1 MNRALSEF
9 SEKGLGIYTRS
20 ESIRMV
26 FLGFSAGLP
35 HPLLF
40 ATLTLWLASA
50 EIKIS
55 EITMFGW
62 VGIVYAIKFLWAPM
76 LDRLRLPVIT
86 NMLGQRRSWIL
97 LTQVMILLGLIF
109 MSSLR
114 PEHDLMYLA
123 YLSIGIAF
131 ASASQDVAIDA
142 YRIEIAES
150 KFQAVLGASY
160 QLGYRISALT
170 SGAGALY
177 MASFYDWK
185 LTYQVMSAFMLVGI
199 LTVIFIPESNKP
211 TNTNNSDGSWLKKTL
226 IEPFS
231 EFFKRNGYWSLFL
244 LMFIA
249 IYRVSDLIIG
259 IAANPFYV
267 DIGFNLSEIATVTKV
282 FGFTVTII
290 GAFIGGLSVA
300 RFGIGRL
307 LIISS
312 ILLTVTNLFFLF
324 LNNAG
329 SSLPAL
335 VLTISADNFALG
347 FSGTVFIAFL
357 SSLTSRYFTA
367 SQYALFTSVMF
378 LPGITL
384 SGFSGLIIESSGWA
398 TLFIY
403 SALLGIPSIL
413 CSFLIV
419 RKGWNEQ

>member
-1 MNRALSEF
+1 MNRALSEY
-9 SEKGLGIYTRS
+9 SEKGLGIYTSS

-50 EIKIS
+50 EVSIS

-62 VGIVYAIKFLWAPM
+62 VGIIYAIKFLWAPM
-76 LDRLRLPVIT
+76 LDRLRLPGLTSLI
-86 NMLGQRRSWIL
+86 GQRRSWML
-97 LTQVMILLGLIF
+97 LTQAIILVGLIY
-109 MSSLR
+109 MSFLQ
-114 PEHDLMYLA
+114 PESDLIFLA
-123 YLSIGIAF
+123 YMSIIVAF

-177 MASFYDWK
+177 LASFYDWK
-185 LTYQVMSAFMLVGI
+185 LTYQIMSMFMLVGI
-199 LTVIFIPESNKP
+199 MTVIMIPESTKP
-211 TNTNNSDGSWLKKTL
+211 FEKNNNSGWLKKTL
-226 IEPFS
+226 IEPFA

-259 IAANPFYV
+259 IAANPFYA
-267 DIGFNLSEIATVTKV
+267 DLGFNLSEIATVTKV
-282 FGFTVTII
+282 FGFTITII
-290 GAFIGGLSVA
+290 GAFIGGLTVA
-300 RFGIGRL
+300 RFGISKL

-324 LNNAG
+324 LNNVG
-329 SSLPAL
+329 PSLPAL

-384 SGFSGLIIESSGWA
+384 SGFSGQIIESSGWS

-403 SALLGIPSIL
+403 SALLGIPSIA
-413 CSFLIV
+413 CSLLIV
-419 RKGWNEQ
+419 KKGWKEQ

>member
-1 MNRALSEF
+1 MNRALSEY
-9 SEKGLGIYTRS
+9 SEKGLGIYTSS

-50 EIKIS
+50 EVSIS

-62 VGIVYAIKFLWAPM
+62 VGIIYAIKFLWAPM
-76 LDRLRLPVIT
+76 LDRLRLPGLTSLI
-86 NMLGQRRSWIL
+86 GQRRSWML
-97 LTQVMILLGLIF
+97 LTQAIILVGLIY
-109 MSSLR
+109 MSFLQ
-114 PEHDLMYLA
+114 PESDLIFLA
-123 YLSIGIAF
+123 YMSIIVAF

-177 MASFYDWK
+177 LASFYDWK
-185 LTYQVMSAFMLVGI
+185 LTYQIMSIFMLVGI
-199 LTVIFIPESNKP
+199 ITVIMIPESTKP
-211 TNTNNSDGSWLKKTL
+211 FEKNNNSGWFKKTL
-226 IEPFS
+226 IEPFA

-259 IAANPFYV
+259 IAANPFYA
-267 DIGFNLSEIATVTKV
+267 DLGFNLSEIATVTKV
-282 FGFTVTII
+282 FGFTITII
-290 GAFIGGLSVA
+290 GAFIGGLTVA
-300 RFGIGRL
+300 RFGIGNL

-329 SSLPAL
+329 PSLPAL

-384 SGFSGLIIESSGWA
+384 SGFSGQIIESSGWS

-403 SALLGIPSIL
+403 SALLGIPSIV
-413 CSFLIV
+413 CSLLIV
-419 RKGWNEQ
+419 KKGWKEQ

>member
-1 MNRALSEF
+1 MNRALSEY
-9 SEKGLGIYTRS
+9 SEKGLGIYTSS

-50 EIKIS
+50 EVGIS

-62 VGIVYAIKFLWAPM
+62 VGIIYAIKFLWAPM
-76 LDRLRLPVIT
+76 LDRLRLPGLTSLI
-86 NMLGQRRSWIL
+86 GQRRSWML
-97 LTQVMILLGLIF
+97 LTQAIILVGLIY
-109 MSSLR
+109 MSFLQ
-114 PEHDLMYLA
+114 PESDLIFLA
-123 YLSIGIAF
+123 YMSIIVAF

-177 MASFYDWK
+177 LASFYDWK
-185 LTYQVMSAFMLVGI
+185 LTYQIMSMFMLVGI
-199 LTVIFIPESNKP
+199 ITVIMIPESTKP
-211 TNTNNSDGSWLKKTL
+211 FEKNNNSGWLKKTL
-226 IEPFS
+226 IEPFA

-259 IAANPFYV
+259 IAANPFYA
-267 DIGFNLSEIATVTKV
+267 DLGFNLSEIATVTKV
-282 FGFTVTII
+282 FGFTITII
-290 GAFIGGLSVA
+290 GAFIGGLTVS
-300 RFGIGRL
+300 RFGIGNL

-329 SSLPAL
+329 PSLPAL

-384 SGFSGLIIESSGWA
+384 SGFSGQIIESSGWS

-403 SALLGIPSIL
+403 SALLGIPSIV
-413 CSFLIV
+413 CSLLIV
-419 RKGWNEQ
+419 KKGWKEQ

>member
-1 MNRALSEF
+1 MNRALSEY
-9 SEKGLGIYTRS
+9 SEKGLGIYASS

-50 EIKIS
+50 EVSIS

-62 VGIVYAIKFLWAPM
+62 VGIIYAIKFLWAPM
-76 LDRLRLPVIT
+76 LDQLRLPGLTSLI
-86 NMLGQRRSWIL
+86 GQRRSWML
-97 LTQVMILLGLIF
+97 LTQVIILIGLIY
-109 MSSLR
+109 MSFLQ
-114 PEHDLMYLA
+114 PESDLIFLA
-123 YLSIGIAF
+123 YMSIVVAF

-177 MASFYDWK
+177 LASFYDWK
-185 LTYQVMSAFMLVGI
+185 LTYQIMSMFMLVGI
-199 LTVIFIPESNKP
+199 MTVIMIPESTKP
-211 TNTNNSDGSWLKKTL
+211 FEKNNNSGWLKKTL
-226 IEPFS
+226 IEPFA

-259 IAANPFYV
+259 IAANPFYA
-267 DIGFNLSEIATVTKV
+267 DLGFNLSEIATVTKV
-282 FGFTVTII
+282 FGFTITII
-290 GAFIGGLSVA
+290 GAFIGGLTVA
-300 RFGIGRL
+300 RFGISNL

-329 SSLPAL
+329 PSLPAL

-384 SGFSGLIIESSGWA
+384 SGFSGQIIESSGWS

-403 SALLGIPSIL
+403 SALLGIPSIA
-413 CSFLIV
+413 CSLLIV
-419 RKGWNEQ
+419 KKGWKEQ

>member
-1 MNRALSEF
+1 MNRALSEY
-9 SEKGLGIYTRS
+9 SEKGLGIYASS

-50 EIKIS
+50 EVSIS

-62 VGIVYAIKFLWAPM
+62 VGIIYAIKFLWAPM
-76 LDRLRLPVIT
+76 LDRLRLPGLTSLI
-86 NMLGQRRSWIL
+86 GQRRSWML
-97 LTQVMILLGLIF
+97 LTQAIILVGLIY
-109 MSSLR
+109 MSFLQ
-114 PEHDLMYLA
+114 PESDLIFLA
-123 YLSIGIAF
+123 YMSIIVAF

-177 MASFYDWK
+177 LASFYDWK
-185 LTYQVMSAFMLVGI
+185 LTYQIMSMFMLVGI
-199 LTVIFIPESNKP
+199 ITVIMIPESTKP
-211 TNTNNSDGSWLKKTL
+211 LEKNNNSGWLKKTL
-226 IEPFS
+226 IEPFA

-259 IAANPFYV
+259 IAANPFYA
-267 DIGFNLSEIATVTKV
+267 DLGFNLSEIATVTKV
-282 FGFTVTII
+282 FGFTITII

-300 RFGIGRL
+300 RFGISKL

-329 SSLPAL
+329 PSLPAL

-384 SGFSGLIIESSGWA
+384 SGFSGQIIESSGWS

-403 SALLGIPSIL
+403 SALLGIPSIA
-413 CSFLIV
+413 CSLLIV
-419 RKGWNEQ
+419 KKGWKEQ

>member
-1 MNRALSEF
+1 MNRALSEY
-9 SEKGLGIYTRS
+9 SEKGLGIYASS

-50 EIKIS
+50 EVSIS

-62 VGIVYAIKFLWAPM
+62 VGIIYAIKFLWAPM
-76 LDRLRLPVIT
+76 LDRLRLPGLTSLI
-86 NMLGQRRSWIL
+86 GQRRSWML
-97 LTQVMILLGLIF
+97 LTQAIILVGLIY
-109 MSSLR
+109 MSFLQ
-114 PEHDLMYLA
+114 PESDLIFLA
-123 YLSIGIAF
+123 YMSIIVAF

-177 MASFYDWK
+177 LASFYDWK
-185 LTYQVMSAFMLVGI
+185 LTYQIMSMFMLVGI
-199 LTVIFIPESNKP
+199 ITVIMIPESTKP
-211 TNTNNSDGSWLKKTL
+211 LEKNNNSGWLKKTL
-226 IEPFS
+226 IEPFA

-259 IAANPFYV
+259 IAANPFYA
-267 DIGFNLSEIATVTKV
+267 DLGFNLSEIATVTKV
-282 FGFTVTII
+282 FGFTITII

-300 RFGIGRL
+300 RFGISKL

-329 SSLPAL
+329 PSLPAL

-384 SGFSGLIIESSGWA
+384 SGFSGQIIESSGWSA
-398 TLFIY
+398 LFIY
-403 SALLGIPSIL
+403 SALLGIPSIA
-413 CSFLIV
+413 CSLLIV
-419 RKGWNEQ
+419 KKGWKEQ

>member
-1 MNRALSEF
+1 MNRALSEY
-9 SEKGLGIYTRS
+9 SEKGLGIYTSS

-50 EIKIS
+50 EVSIS

-62 VGIVYAIKFLWAPM
+62 VGIIYAIKFLWAPM
-76 LDRLRLPVIT
+76 LDRLRLPGLTSLI
-86 NMLGQRRSWIL
+86 GQRRSWML
-97 LTQVMILLGLIF
+97 LTQAIILVGLIY
-109 MSSLR
+109 MSFLQ
-114 PEHDLMYLA
+114 PESDLIFLA
-123 YLSIGIAF
+123 YMSIIVAF

-177 MASFYDWK
+177 LASFYDWK
-185 LTYQVMSAFMLVGI
+185 LTYQIMSMFMLVGI
-199 LTVIFIPESNKP
+199 MTVIMIPESTKP
-211 TNTNNSDGSWLKKTL
+211 FEKNNNSGWLKKTL
-226 IEPFS
+226 IEPFA

-259 IAANPFYV
+259 IAANPFYA
-267 DIGFNLSEIATVTKV
+267 DLGFNLSEIATVTKV
-282 FGFTVTII
+282 FGFTITII
-290 GAFIGGLSVA
+290 GAFIGGLTVA
-300 RFGIGRL
+300 RFGISKL

-329 SSLPAL
+329 PSLPAL

-384 SGFSGLIIESSGWA
+384 SGFSGQIIESSGWS

-403 SALLGIPSIL
+403 SALLGIPSIAAL
-413 CSFLIV
+413 F
-419 RKGWNEQ
+419 

>member
-1 MNRALSEF
+1 MNRPLSEF
-9 SEKGLGIYTRS
+9 SEKGIGIYTSS
-20 ESIRMV
+20 ESIRMI

-50 EIKIS
+50 EIRIS

-86 NMLGQRRSWIL
+86 NMIGQRRSWIL
-97 LTQVMILLGLIF
+97 LMQIMILLGLIF
-109 MSSLR
+109 MSSLK

-123 YLSIGIAF
+123 YLSIAIAF

-185 LTYQVMSAFMLVGI
+185 LTYQVMSMFMLVGI

-211 TNTNNSDGSWLKKTL
+211 ANTNNGAGWLKKTL

-249 IYRVSDLIIG
+249 LYRVSDLIIG
-259 IAANPFYV
+259 IAANPFYA

-312 ILLTVTNLFFLF
+312 ILLTLTNLFFLF

-367 SQYALFTSVMF
+367 SQYALFTSIMF

-419 RKGWNEQ
+419 RKGWKEQ

>member
-1 MNRALSEF
+1 MNRALSEY
-9 SEKGLGIYTRS
+9 SEKGLGIYTSS

-50 EIKIS
+50 EVSIS

-62 VGIVYAIKFLWAPM
+62 VGIIYAIKFLWAPM
-76 LDRLRLPVIT
+76 LDRLRLPGLTSLI
-86 NMLGQRRSWIL
+86 GQRRSWML
-97 LTQVMILLGLIF
+97 LTQAIILVGLIY
-109 MSSLR
+109 MSFLQ
-114 PEHDLMYLA
+114 PESDLIFLA
-123 YLSIGIAF
+123 YMSIIVAF

-177 MASFYDWK
+177 LASFYDWK
-185 LTYQVMSAFMLVGI
+185 LTYQIMSMFMLVGI
-199 LTVIFIPESNKP
+199 MTVIMIPESTKP
-211 TNTNNSDGSWLKKTL
+211 FEKNNNSGWLKKTL
-226 IEPFS
+226 IEPFA

-259 IAANPFYV
+259 IAANPFYA
-267 DIGFNLSEIATVTKV
+267 DLGFNLSEIATVTKV
-282 FGFTVTII
+282 FGFTITII
-290 GAFIGGLSVA
+290 GAFIGGLTVA
-300 RFGIGRL
+300 RFGISKL

-329 SSLPAL
+329 PSLPAL

-378 LPGITL
+378 LPGIIL
-384 SGFSGLIIESSGWA
+384 SGFSGQIIESSGWS

-403 SALLGIPSIL
+403 SALLGIPSIA
-413 CSFLIV
+413 CSLLIV
-419 RKGWNEQ
+419 KKGWKEQ

>member
-1 MNRALSEF
+1 MNRALSEY
-9 SEKGLGIYTRS
+9 SEKGLGIYTSS

-50 EIKIS
+50 EVSIS

-62 VGIVYAIKFLWAPM
+62 VGIIYAIKFLWAPM
-76 LDRLRLPVIT
+76 LDRLRLPGLTSLI
-86 NMLGQRRSWIL
+86 GQRRSWML
-97 LTQVMILLGLIF
+97 LTQAIILVGLIY
-109 MSSLR
+109 MSFLQ
-114 PEHDLMYLA
+114 PESDLIFLA
-123 YLSIGIAF
+123 YMSIIVAF

-177 MASFYDWK
+177 LASFYDWK
-185 LTYQVMSAFMLVGI
+185 LTYQIMSMFMLVGI
-199 LTVIFIPESNKP
+199 MTVIMIPESTKP
-211 TNTNNSDGSWLKKTL
+211 FEKNNNSGWLKKTL
-226 IEPFS
+226 IEPFA

-259 IAANPFYV
+259 IAANPFYA
-267 DIGFNLSEIATVTKV
+267 DLGFNLSEIATVTKV
-282 FGFTVTII
+282 FGFTITII
-290 GAFIGGLSVA
+290 GAFIGGLTVA
-300 RFGIGRL
+300 RFGISNL

-329 SSLPAL
+329 PSLPAL

-384 SGFSGLIIESSGWA
+384 SGFSGQIIESGGWS

-403 SALLGIPSIL
+403 SALLGIPSIA
-413 CSFLIV
+413 CSLLIV
-419 RKGWNEQ
+419 KKGWKEQ

>member
-1 MNRALSEF
+1 MNRALSEY
-9 SEKGLGIYTRS
+9 SEKGLGIYTSS

-50 EIKIS
+50 EVSIS

-62 VGIVYAIKFLWAPM
+62 VGIIYAIKFLWAPM
-76 LDRLRLPVIT
+76 LDRLRLPGLTSLI
-86 NMLGQRRSWIL
+86 GQRRSWML
-97 LTQVMILLGLIF
+97 LTQAIILVGLIY
-109 MSSLR
+109 MSFLQ
-114 PEHDLMYLA
+114 PESDLIFLA
-123 YLSIGIAF
+123 YMSIIVAF

-177 MASFYDWK
+177 LASFYDWK
-185 LTYQVMSAFMLVGI
+185 LTYQIMSMFMLVGI
-199 LTVIFIPESNKP
+199 MTVIMIPESTKP
-211 TNTNNSDGSWLKKTL
+211 FEKNNNSGWLKKTL

-259 IAANPFYV
+259 IAANPFYA
-267 DIGFNLSEIATVTKV
+267 DLGFNLSEIATVTKV
-282 FGFTVTII
+282 FGFTITII
-290 GAFIGGLSVA
+290 GAFIGGLTVA
-300 RFGIGRL
+300 RFGISKL

-329 SSLPAL
+329 PSLPAL

-384 SGFSGLIIESSGWA
+384 SGFSGQIIESSGWSA
-398 TLFIY
+398 LFIY
-403 SALLGIPSIL
+403 SALLGIPSIA
-413 CSFLIV
+413 CSLLIV
-419 RKGWNEQ
+419 KKGWKEQ

>member
-1 MNRALSEF
+1 MNRALSEY
-9 SEKGLGIYTRS
+9 SEKGLGIYTSS

-40 ATLTLWLASA
+40 ATLTLWLAST
-50 EIKIS
+50 EVSIS

-62 VGIVYAIKFLWAPM
+62 VGIIYAIKFLWAPM
-76 LDRLRLPVIT
+76 LDRLRLPGLTSLI
-86 NMLGQRRSWIL
+86 GQRRSWML
-97 LTQVMILLGLIF
+97 LTQAIILVGLIY
-109 MSSLR
+109 MSFLQ
-114 PEHDLMYLA
+114 PESDLIFLA
-123 YLSIGIAF
+123 YMSIIVAF

-177 MASFYDWK
+177 LASFYDWK
-185 LTYQVMSAFMLVGI
+185 LTYQIMSMFMLVGI
-199 LTVIFIPESNKP
+199 MTVIMIPESTKP
-211 TNTNNSDGSWLKKTL
+211 FEKNNNSGWLKKTL
-226 IEPFS
+226 IEPFA

-259 IAANPFYV
+259 IAANPFYA
-267 DIGFNLSEIATVTKV
+267 DLGFNLSEIATVTKV
-282 FGFTVTII
+282 FGFTITII
-290 GAFIGGLSVA
+290 GAFIGGLTVA
-300 RFGIGRL
+300 RFGISKL

-329 SSLPAL
+329 PSLPAL

-384 SGFSGLIIESSGWA
+384 SGFSGQIIESSGWS

-403 SALLGIPSIL
+403 SALLGIPSIA
-413 CSFLIV
+413 CSLLIV
-419 RKGWNEQ
+419 KKGWKEQ

>member
-1 MNRALSEF
+1 MNRALSEY
-9 SEKGLGIYTRS
+9 SEKGLGIYASS

-50 EIKIS
+50 EVSIS

-62 VGIVYAIKFLWAPM
+62 VGIIYAIKFLWAPM
-76 LDRLRLPVIT
+76 LDRLRLPGLTSLV
-86 NMLGQRRSWIL
+86 GQRRSWML
-97 LTQVMILLGLIF
+97 LTQAIILVGLIY
-109 MSSLR
+109 MSFLQ
-114 PEHDLMYLA
+114 PESDLIFLA
-123 YLSIGIAF
+123 YMSIIVAF

-177 MASFYDWK
+177 LASFYDWK
-185 LTYQVMSAFMLVGI
+185 LTYQIMSMFMLVGI
-199 LTVIFIPESNKP
+199 ITVIMIPESTKP
-211 TNTNNSDGSWLKKTL
+211 LEKNNNSGWLKKTL
-226 IEPFS
+226 IEPFA

-259 IAANPFYV
+259 IAANPFYA
-267 DIGFNLSEIATVTKV
+267 DLGFNLSEIATVTKV
-282 FGFTVTII
+282 FGFTITII
-290 GAFIGGLSVA
+290 GAFIGGLTVA
-300 RFGIGRL
+300 RFGISKL

-329 SSLPAL
+329 PSLPAL

-384 SGFSGLIIESSGWA
+384 SGFSGQIIESSGWSA
-398 TLFIY
+398 LFIY
-403 SALLGIPSIL
+403 SALLGIPSIA
-413 CSFLIV
+413 CSLLIV
-419 RKGWNEQ
+419 KKGWKEQ

>member
-1 MNRALSEF
+1 MNRALSEY
-9 SEKGLGIYTRS
+9 SEKGLGIYTSS

-50 EIKIS
+50 EVSIS

-62 VGIVYAIKFLWAPM
+62 VGIIYAIKFLWAPM
-76 LDRLRLPVIT
+76 LDRLRLPGLTSLI
-86 NMLGQRRSWIL
+86 GQRRSWML
-97 LTQVMILLGLIF
+97 LTQAIILVGLIY
-109 MSSLR
+109 MSFLQ
-114 PEHDLMYLA
+114 PESDLIFLA
-123 YLSIGIAF
+123 YMSIIVAF

-177 MASFYDWK
+177 LASFYDWK
-185 LTYQVMSAFMLVGI
+185 LTYQIMSMFMLVGI
-199 LTVIFIPESNKP
+199 MTVIMIPESTKP
-211 TNTNNSDGSWLKKTL
+211 FENNNNSGWLKKTL
-226 IEPFS
+226 IEPFA

-259 IAANPFYV
+259 IAANPFYA
-267 DIGFNLSEIATVTKV
+267 DLGFNLSEIATVTKV
-282 FGFTVTII
+282 FGFTITII
-290 GAFIGGLSVA
+290 GAFIGGLTVA
-300 RFGIGRL
+300 RFGISKL

-329 SSLPAL
+329 PSLPAL

-384 SGFSGLIIESSGWA
+384 SGFSGQIIESSGWS

-403 SALLGIPSIL
+403 SALLGIPSIA
-413 CSFLIV
+413 CSLLIV
-419 RKGWNEQ
+419 KKGWKEQ

>member
-1 MNRALSEF
+1 MNRALSEY
-9 SEKGLGIYTRS
+9 SEKGLGIYASS

-50 EIKIS
+50 EVSIS

-62 VGIVYAIKFLWAPM
+62 VGIIYAIKFLWAPM
-76 LDRLRLPVIT
+76 LDRLRLPGLTSLI
-86 NMLGQRRSWIL
+86 GQRRSWML
-97 LTQVMILLGLIF
+97 LTQAIILVGLIY
-109 MSSLR
+109 MSFLQ
-114 PEHDLMYLA
+114 PESDLIFLA
-123 YLSIGIAF
+123 YMSIIVAF

-177 MASFYDWK
+177 LASFYDWK
-185 LTYQVMSAFMLVGI
+185 LTYQIMSMFMLVGI
-199 LTVIFIPESNKP
+199 MTVIMIPESTKP
-211 TNTNNSDGSWLKKTL
+211 FEKDNNSGWLKKTL
-226 IEPFS
+226 IEPFA

-259 IAANPFYV
+259 IAANPFYA
-267 DIGFNLSEIATVTKV
+267 DLGFNLSEIATVTKV
-282 FGFTVTII
+282 FGFTITII

-300 RFGIGRL
+300 RFGISKL

-329 SSLPAL
+329 PSLPAL

-384 SGFSGLIIESSGWA
+384 SGFSGQIIESSGWS

-403 SALLGIPSIL
+403 SALLGIPSIA
-413 CSFLIV
+413 CSLLIV
-419 RKGWNEQ
+419 KKGWKEQ

>member
-1 MNRALSEF
+1 MNRVLSEY
-9 SEKGLGIYTRS
+9 SEKGLGIYTSS

-50 EIKIS
+50 EVSIS

-62 VGIVYAIKFLWAPM
+62 VGIIYAIKFLWAPM
-76 LDRLRLPVIT
+76 LDRLRLPVLTSLI
-86 NMLGQRRSWIL
+86 GQRRSWML
-97 LTQVMILLGLIF
+97 LTQAIILVGLIY
-109 MSSLR
+109 MSFLQ
-114 PEHDLMYLA
+114 PESDLIFLA
-123 YLSIGIAF
+123 YMSIIVAF

-142 YRIEIAES
+142 YRIEIANS
-150 KFQAVLGASY
+150 KFQAILGASY

-177 MASFYDWK
+177 LASFYDWK
-185 LTYQVMSAFMLVGI
+185 LTYQIMSMFMLVGI
-199 LTVIFIPESNKP
+199 ITVIMIPESTKP
-211 TNTNNSDGSWLKKTL
+211 LEKNNNSGWLKKTL
-226 IEPFS
+226 IEPFA

-259 IAANPFYV
+259 IAANPFYA
-267 DIGFNLSEIATVTKV
+267 DLGFNLSEIATVTKV
-282 FGFTVTII
+282 FGFTITII
-290 GAFIGGLSVA
+290 GAFIGGLTVA
-300 RFGIGRL
+300 RFGISKL

-329 SSLPAL
+329 PSLPAL

-384 SGFSGLIIESSGWA
+384 SGFSGQIIESSGWS

-403 SALLGIPSIL
+403 SALLGIPSIA
-413 CSFLIV
+413 CSLLMV
-419 RKGWNEQ
+419 KKGWKEQ

>member
-1 MNRALSEF
+1 MNRALSEY
-9 SEKGLGIYTRS
+9 SEKGLGIYTSS

-50 EIKIS
+50 EVSIS

-62 VGIVYAIKFLWAPM
+62 VGIIYAIKFLWAPM
-76 LDRLRLPVIT
+76 LDRLRLPGLTSLI
-86 NMLGQRRSWIL
+86 GQRRSWML
-97 LTQVMILLGLIF
+97 LTQAIILVGLIY
-109 MSSLR
+109 MSFLQ
-114 PEHDLMYLA
+114 PESDLIFLA
-123 YLSIGIAF
+123 YMSIIVAF

-177 MASFYDWK
+177 LASFYDWK
-185 LTYQVMSAFMLVGI
+185 LTYQIMSMFMLVGI
-199 LTVIFIPESNKP
+199 MTVIMIPESTKP
-211 TNTNNSDGSWLKKTL
+211 FEKNNNSGWLKKTL
-226 IEPFS
+226 IEPFA

-259 IAANPFYV
+259 IAANPFYA
-267 DIGFNLSEIATVTKV
+267 DLGFNLSEIATVTKV
-282 FGFTVTII
+282 FGFTITII
-290 GAFIGGLSVA
+290 GAFIGGLTVS
-300 RFGIGRL
+300 RFGIGNL

-329 SSLPAL
+329 PSLPAL

-384 SGFSGLIIESSGWA
+384 SGFSGQIIESSGWS

-403 SALLGIPSIL
+403 SALLGIPSIV
-413 CSFLIV
+413 CSLLIV
-419 RKGWNEQ
+419 KKGWKEQ

>member
-1 MNRALSEF
+1 MNRALSEY
-9 SEKGLGIYTRS
+9 SEKGLGIYASS

-50 EIKIS
+50 EVSIS

-62 VGIVYAIKFLWAPM
+62 VGIIYAIKFLWAPM
-76 LDRLRLPVIT
+76 LDRLRLPGLTSLI
-86 NMLGQRRSWIL
+86 GQRRSWML
-97 LTQVMILLGLIF
+97 LTQAIILVGLIY
-109 MSSLR
+109 MSFLQ
-114 PEHDLMYLA
+114 PESDLIFLA
-123 YLSIGIAF
+123 YMSIVVAF

-177 MASFYDWK
+177 LASFYDWK
-185 LTYQVMSAFMLVGI
+185 LTYQIMSMFMLVGI
-199 LTVIFIPESNKP
+199 MTVIMIPESTKP
-211 TNTNNSDGSWLKKTL
+211 FEKNNNSGWLKETL
-226 IEPFS
+226 IEPFA

-259 IAANPFYV
+259 IAANPFYA
-267 DIGFNLSEIATVTKV
+267 DLGFNLSEIATVTKV
-282 FGFTVTII
+282 FGFTITII
-290 GAFIGGLSVA
+290 GAFIGGLTVA
-300 RFGIGRL
+300 RFGISKL

-329 SSLPAL
+329 PSLPAL

-384 SGFSGLIIESSGWA
+384 SGFSGQIIESSGWS

-403 SALLGIPSIL
+403 SALLGIPSIA
-413 CSFLIV
+413 CSLLIV
-419 RKGWNEQ
+419 KKGWKEQ

>member
-1 MNRALSEF
+1 MNRALSEY
-9 SEKGLGIYTRS
+9 SEKGLGIYTSS

-50 EIKIS
+50 EVGIS

-62 VGIVYAIKFLWAPM
+62 VGIIYAIKFLWAPM
-76 LDRLRLPVIT
+76 LDRLRLPGLTSLI
-86 NMLGQRRSWIL
+86 GQRRSWML
-97 LTQVMILLGLIF
+97 LTQAIILVGLIY
-109 MSSLR
+109 MSFLQ
-114 PEHDLMYLA
+114 PESDLIFLA
-123 YLSIGIAF
+123 YMSIIVAF

-177 MASFYDWK
+177 LASFYDWK
-185 LTYQVMSAFMLVGI
+185 LTYQIMSMFMLVGI
-199 LTVIFIPESNKP
+199 MTVIMIPESTKP
-211 TNTNNSDGSWLKKTL
+211 FEKNNNSGWLKKTL
-226 IEPFS
+226 IEPFA

-259 IAANPFYV
+259 IAANPFYA
-267 DIGFNLSEIATVTKV
+267 DLGFNLSEIATVTKV
-282 FGFTVTII
+282 FGFTITII
-290 GAFIGGLSVA
+290 GAFIGGLTVS
-300 RFGIGRL
+300 RFGIGNL

-329 SSLPAL
+329 PSLPAL

-384 SGFSGLIIESSGWA
+384 SGFSGQIIESSGWS

-403 SALLGIPSIL
+403 SALLGIPSIA
-413 CSFLIV
+413 CSLLIV
-419 RKGWNEQ
+419 KKGWKEQ

>member
-1 MNRALSEF
+1 MSRALSEF
-9 SEKGLGIYTRS
+9 NEKGLGIYTSS

-50 EIKIS
+50 EVKIS

-62 VGIVYAIKFLWAPM
+62 VGIIYAIKFLWAPM
-76 LDRLRLPVIT
+76 LDRLKIPGLTSLI
-86 NMLGQRRSWIL
+86 GQRRSWML
-97 LTQVMILLGLIF
+97 LTQVSILIGLIC
-109 MSSLR
+109 MSFLK
-114 PEHDLMYLA
+114 PENDLIILA
-123 YLSIGIAF
+123 YLSILVAF

-177 MASFYDWK
+177 LASFYDWA
-185 LTYQVMSAFMLVGI
+185 LTYQAMSIFMLVGI
-199 LTVIFIPESNKP
+199 MTVILIPESNKP
-211 TNTNNSDGSWLKKTL
+211 IDRNNNSGWLKKTL
-226 IEPFS
+226 IEPFA
-231 EFFKRNGYWSLFL
+231 EFFNRNGYWALFL
-244 LMFIA
+244 LMYIA

-259 IAANPFYV
+259 IAANPFYA

-282 FGFTVTII
+282 FGFTITII

-300 RFGIGRL
+300 RYGISKL

-329 SSLPAL
+329 PSLPAL

-384 SGFSGLIIESSGWA
+384 SGFSGLIIESSGWS

-403 SALLGIPSIL
+403 SALLGMPSIA

-419 RKGWNEQ
+419 KKGWKEQ

>member
-1 MNRALSEF
+1 MNRPLSEF
-9 SEKGLGIYTRS
+9 SEKGIGIYTSS
-20 ESIRMV
+20 ESIRMI

-50 EIKIS
+50 EIRIS

-86 NMLGQRRSWIL
+86 NMIGQRRSWIL
-97 LTQVMILLGLIF
+97 LMQIMILLGLIF
-109 MSSLR
+109 MSSLK

-123 YLSIGIAF
+123 YLSIAIAF

-160 QLGYRISALT
+160 QLGYRVSALT

-185 LTYQVMSAFMLVGI
+185 LTYQVMSMFMLVGI

-211 TNTNNSDGSWLKKTL
+211 ANTNNGAGWLKKTL

-249 IYRVSDLIIG
+249 LYRVSDLIIG
-259 IAANPFYV
+259 IAANPFYA

-312 ILLTVTNLFFLF
+312 ILLTLTNLFFLF

-419 RKGWNEQ
+419 RKGWKEQ

>member
-9 SEKGLGIYTRS
+9 SEKGLGIYTSS

-211 TNTNNSDGSWLKKTL
+211 TNTNNSDGSLIKKTL

>member
-1 MNRALSEF
+1 MNRALSEY
-9 SEKGLGIYTRS
+9 SEKGLGIYTSS

-50 EIKIS
+50 EVSIS

-62 VGIVYAIKFLWAPM
+62 VGIIYAIKFLWAPM
-76 LDRLRLPVIT
+76 LDRLRLPGLTSLI
-86 NMLGQRRSWIL
+86 GQRRSWML
-97 LTQVMILLGLIF
+97 LTQAIILVGLIY
-109 MSSLR
+109 MSFLQ
-114 PEHDLMYLA
+114 PESDLIFLA
-123 YLSIGIAF
+123 YMSIIVAF

-177 MASFYDWK
+177 LASFYDWK
-185 LTYQVMSAFMLVGI
+185 LTYQIMSMFMLVGI
-199 LTVIFIPESNKP
+199 MTVIMIPESTKP
-211 TNTNNSDGSWLKKTL
+211 FEKNNNSGWLKKTL
-226 IEPFS
+226 IEPFA

-259 IAANPFYV
+259 IAANPFYA
-267 DIGFNLSEIATVTKV
+267 DLGFNLSEIATVTKV
-282 FGFTVTII
+282 FGFTITII

-300 RFGIGRL
+300 RFGISKL

-329 SSLPAL
+329 PSLPAL

-384 SGFSGLIIESSGWA
+384 SGFSGQIIESSGWS

-403 SALLGIPSIL
+403 SALLGIPSIA
-413 CSFLIV
+413 CSLLIV
-419 RKGWNEQ
+419 KKGWKEQ

>member
-1 MNRALSEF
+1 MNRALSEY
-9 SEKGLGIYTRS
+9 SEKGLGIYASS

-50 EIKIS
+50 EVSIS

-62 VGIVYAIKFLWAPM
+62 VGIIYAIKFLWAPM
-76 LDRLRLPVIT
+76 LDRLRLPGLTSLI
-86 NMLGQRRSWIL
+86 GQRRSWML
-97 LTQVMILLGLIF
+97 LTQAIILVGLIY
-109 MSSLR
+109 MSFLQ
-114 PEHDLMYLA
+114 PESDLIFLA
-123 YLSIGIAF
+123 YMSIIVAF

-177 MASFYDWK
+177 LASFYDWK
-185 LTYQVMSAFMLVGI
+185 LTYQIMSMFMLVGI
-199 LTVIFIPESNKP
+199 MTVIMIPESTKP
-211 TNTNNSDGSWLKKTL
+211 FEKNNNSGWLKKTL
-226 IEPFS
+226 IEPFA

-259 IAANPFYV
+259 IAANPFYA
-267 DIGFNLSEIATVTKV
+267 DLGFNLSEIATVTKV
-282 FGFTVTII
+282 FGFTITII
-290 GAFIGGLSVA
+290 GAFIGGLTVA
-300 RFGIGRL
+300 RFGIGNL

-324 LNNAG
+324 LSNAG
-329 SSLPAL
+329 PSLPAL

-384 SGFSGLIIESSGWA
+384 SGFSGQIIESSGWS

-403 SALLGIPSIL
+403 SALLGIPSIA
-413 CSFLIV
+413 CSLLIV
-419 RKGWNEQ
+419 KKGWKEQ

>member
-1 MNRALSEF
+1 MNRALSEY
-9 SEKGLGIYTRS
+9 SEKGLGIYTSS

-50 EIKIS
+50 EVSIS

-62 VGIVYAIKFLWAPM
+62 VGIIYAIKFLWAPM
-76 LDRLRLPVIT
+76 LDRLRLPGLTSLI
-86 NMLGQRRSWIL
+86 GQRRSWML
-97 LTQVMILLGLIF
+97 LTQAIILVGLIY
-109 MSSLR
+109 MSFLQ
-114 PEHDLMYLA
+114 PESDLIFLA
-123 YLSIGIAF
+123 YMSIIVAF

-177 MASFYDWK
+177 LASFYDWK
-185 LTYQVMSAFMLVGI
+185 LTYQIMSMFMLVGI
-199 LTVIFIPESNKP
+199 MTVIMIPESTKP
-211 TNTNNSDGSWLKKTL
+211 FEKNNNSGWLKKTL
-226 IEPFS
+226 IEPFA

-259 IAANPFYV
+259 IAANPFYA
-267 DIGFNLSEIATVTKV
+267 DLGFNLSEIATVTKV
-282 FGFTVTII
+282 FGFTITII
-290 GAFIGGLSVA
+290 GAFIGGLTVA
-300 RFGIGRL
+300 RFGISKL
-307 LIISS
+307 LIVSS

-329 SSLPAL
+329 PSLPAL

-367 SQYALFTSVMF
+367 SQYALFSSVMF

-384 SGFSGLIIESSGWA
+384 SGFSGQIIESSGWP

-403 SALLGIPSIL
+403 SALLGIPSIA
-413 CSFLIV
+413 CSLLIV
-419 RKGWNEQ
+419 KKGWKEQ

>member
-1 MNRALSEF
+1 MNRALSEY
-9 SEKGLGIYTRS
+9 SEKGLGIYTSS

-50 EIKIS
+50 EVSIS

-62 VGIVYAIKFLWAPM
+62 VGIIYAIKFLWAPM
-76 LDRLRLPVIT
+76 LDRLRLPGLTSLI
-86 NMLGQRRSWIL
+86 GQRRSWML
-97 LTQVMILLGLIF
+97 LTQAIILVGLIY
-109 MSSLR
+109 MSFLQ
-114 PEHDLMYLA
+114 PESDLIFLA
-123 YLSIGIAF
+123 YMSIIVAF

-160 QLGYRISALT
+160 QLGYRVSALT

-177 MASFYDWK
+177 LASFYDWK
-185 LTYQVMSAFMLVGI
+185 LTYQIMSMFMLVGI
-199 LTVIFIPESNKP
+199 MTVIMIPESTKP
-211 TNTNNSDGSWLKKTL
+211 FEKNNNSGWLKKTL
-226 IEPFS
+226 IEPFA

-259 IAANPFYV
+259 IAANPFYA
-267 DIGFNLSEIATVTKV
+267 DLGFNLSEIATVTKV
-282 FGFTVTII
+282 FGFTITII
-290 GAFIGGLSVA
+290 GAFIGGLTVA
-300 RFGIGRL
+300 RFGISKL

-329 SSLPAL
+329 PSLPAL

-384 SGFSGLIIESSGWA
+384 SGFSGLIIESSGWS

-403 SALLGIPSIL
+403 SALLGLPSIA

-419 RKGWNEQ
+419 KKGWKEQ

>member
-9 SEKGLGIYTRS
+9 SEKGLGIYTS
-20 ESIRMV
+20 PESIRMV

-40 ATLTLWLASA
+40 ATLTLWLAST

>member
-1 MNRALSEF
+1 MNRALSEY
-9 SEKGLGIYTRS
+9 SEKGLGIYASS

-50 EIKIS
+50 EVSIS

-62 VGIVYAIKFLWAPM
+62 VGIIYAIKFLWAPM
-76 LDRLRLPVIT
+76 LDRLRLPGLTSLI
-86 NMLGQRRSWIL
+86 GQRRSWML
-97 LTQVMILLGLIF
+97 LTQVIILVGLIY
-109 MSSLR
+109 MSFLQ
-114 PEHDLMYLA
+114 PESDLIFLA
-123 YLSIGIAF
+123 YMSIIVAF

-177 MASFYDWK
+177 LASFYDWK
-185 LTYQVMSAFMLVGI
+185 LTYQIMSMFMLVGI
-199 LTVIFIPESNKP
+199 MTVIMIPESTKP
-211 TNTNNSDGSWLKKTL
+211 FEKNNNSGWLKKTL
-226 IEPFS
+226 IEPFA

-259 IAANPFYV
+259 IAANPFYA
-267 DIGFNLSEIATVTKV
+267 DLGFNLSEIATVTKV
-282 FGFTVTII
+282 FGFTITII
-290 GAFIGGLSVA
+290 GAFIGGLTVA
-300 RFGIGRL
+300 RFGISKL
-307 LIISS
+307 LIIST

-329 SSLPAL
+329 PSLPAL

-384 SGFSGLIIESSGWA
+384 SGFSGQIIESGGWS

-403 SALLGIPSIL
+403 SALLGIPSIV
-413 CSFLIV
+413 CSLLIV
-419 RKGWNEQ
+419 KKGWKEQ

>member
-1 MNRALSEF
+1 MNRALSEY
-9 SEKGLGIYTRS
+9 SEKGLGIYTSS

-40 ATLTLWLASA
+40 ATLSLWLASA
-50 EIKIS
+50 EVSIS

-62 VGIVYAIKFLWAPM
+62 VGIIYAIKFLWAPM
-76 LDRLRLPVIT
+76 LDRLRLPGLTSLI
-86 NMLGQRRSWIL
+86 GQRRSWML
-97 LTQVMILLGLIF
+97 LTQAVILVGLIY
-109 MSSLR
+109 MSFLQ
-114 PEHDLMYLA
+114 PESDLIFLA
-123 YLSIGIAF
+123 YMSIIVAF

-177 MASFYDWK
+177 LASFYDWK
-185 LTYQVMSAFMLVGI
+185 LTYQIMSMFMLVGI
-199 LTVIFIPESNKP
+199 MTVIMIPESTKP
-211 TNTNNSDGSWLKKTL
+211 FEKNNNSGWLKKTL
-226 IEPFS
+226 IEPFA

-259 IAANPFYV
+259 IAANPFYA
-267 DIGFNLSEIATVTKV
+267 DLGFNLSEIATVTKV
-282 FGFTVTII
+282 FGFTITII
-290 GAFIGGLSVA
+290 GAFIGGLTVA
-300 RFGIGRL
+300 RFGISKL

-329 SSLPAL
+329 PSLPAL

-384 SGFSGLIIESSGWA
+384 SGFSGQIIESSGWS

-403 SALLGIPSIL
+403 SALLGIPSIA
-413 CSFLIV
+413 CSLLIV
-419 RKGWNEQ
+419 KKGWKEQ

>member
-1 MNRALSEF
+1 MNRALSEY
-9 SEKGLGIYTRS
+9 SEKGLGIYASS

-50 EIKIS
+50 EVSIS

-62 VGIVYAIKFLWAPM
+62 VGIIYAIKFLWAPM
-76 LDRLRLPVIT
+76 LDRLRLPGLTSLI
-86 NMLGQRRSWIL
+86 GQRRSWML
-97 LTQVMILLGLIF
+97 LTQAVILVGLIY
-109 MSSLR
+109 MSFLQ
-114 PEHDLMYLA
+114 PESDLIFLA
-123 YLSIGIAF
+123 YMSIIVAF

-177 MASFYDWK
+177 LASFYDWK
-185 LTYQVMSAFMLVGI
+185 LTYQIMSMFMLVGI
-199 LTVIFIPESNKP
+199 MTVIMIPESTKP
-211 TNTNNSDGSWLKKTL
+211 FEKNNNSGWLKKTL
-226 IEPFS
+226 IEPFA

-259 IAANPFYV
+259 IAANPFYA
-267 DIGFNLSEIATVTKV
+267 DLGFNLSEIATVTKV
-282 FGFTVTII
+282 FGFTITII

-300 RFGIGRL
+300 RFGISKL

-329 SSLPAL
+329 PSLPAL

-384 SGFSGLIIESSGWA
+384 SGFSGQIIESSGWS

-403 SALLGIPSIL
+403 SALLGIPSIA
-413 CSFLIV
+413 CSLLIV
-419 RKGWNEQ
+419 KKGWKEQ

>member
-1 MNRALSEF
+1 MNRALSEY
-9 SEKGLGIYTRS
+9 SEKGLGIYTSS

-50 EIKIS
+50 EVSIS

-62 VGIVYAIKFLWAPM
+62 VGIIYAIKFLWAPM
-76 LDRLRLPVIT
+76 LDRLRLPGLTSLI
-86 NMLGQRRSWIL
+86 GQRRSWML
-97 LTQVMILLGLIF
+97 LTQAIILIGLIY
-109 MSSLR
+109 MSFLQ
-114 PEHDLMYLA
+114 PESDLIFLA
-123 YLSIGIAF
+123 YVSIIVAF

-177 MASFYDWK
+177 LASFYDWK
-185 LTYQVMSAFMLVGI
+185 LTYQIMSMFMLVGI
-199 LTVIFIPESNKP
+199 MTVIMIPESTKP
-211 TNTNNSDGSWLKKTL
+211 FEKNNNSGWLKKTL
-226 IEPFS
+226 IEPFA

-259 IAANPFYV
+259 IAANPFYA
-267 DIGFNLSEIATVTKV
+267 DLGFNLSEIATVTKV
-282 FGFTVTII
+282 FGFTITII
-290 GAFIGGLSVA
+290 GAFIGGLTVA
-300 RFGIGRL
+300 RFGISKL

-312 ILLTVTNLFFLF
+312 ILLTATNLFFLF

-329 SSLPAL
+329 PSLPAL

-384 SGFSGLIIESSGWA
+384 SGFSGQIIESSGWS

-403 SALLGIPSIL
+403 SALLGIPSIA
-413 CSFLIV
+413 CSLLIV
-419 RKGWNEQ
+419 KKGWKEQ

>member
-1 MNRALSEF
+1 MNRALSEY
-9 SEKGLGIYTRS
+9 SEKGLGIYTSS

-50 EIKIS
+50 EVSIS

-62 VGIVYAIKFLWAPM
+62 VGIIYAIKFLWAPM
-76 LDRLRLPVIT
+76 LDRLRLPGLTSLI
-86 NMLGQRRSWIL
+86 GQRRSWML
-97 LTQVMILLGLIF
+97 LTQAIILVGLIY
-109 MSSLR
+109 MSFLQ
-114 PEHDLMYLA
+114 PESDLIFLA
-123 YLSIGIAF
+123 YMSIIVAF

-177 MASFYDWK
+177 LASFYDWK
-185 LTYQVMSAFMLVGI
+185 LTYQIMSMFMLVGI
-199 LTVIFIPESNKP
+199 MTVIMIPESTKP
-211 TNTNNSDGSWLKKTL
+211 FEKNNNSGWLKKTL
-226 IEPFS
+226 IEPFA

-259 IAANPFYV
+259 IAANPFYA
-267 DIGFNLSEIATVTKV
+267 DLGFNLSEIATVTKV
-282 FGFTVTII
+282 FGFTITII
-290 GAFIGGLSVA
+290 GAFIGGLTVA
-300 RFGIGRL
+300 RFGISKL

-312 ILLTVTNLFFLF
+312 ILLTGTNLFFLF

-329 SSLPAL
+329 PSLPAL

-384 SGFSGLIIESSGWA
+384 SGFSGQIIESSGWS

-403 SALLGIPSIL
+403 SALLGIPSIA
-413 CSFLIV
+413 CSLLIV
-419 RKGWNEQ
+419 KKGWKEQ

>member
-1 MNRALSEF
+1 MNRALSEY
-9 SEKGLGIYTRS
+9 SEKGLGIYTSS

-40 ATLTLWLASA
+40 ATLTLWLAST
-50 EIKIS
+50 EVSIS

-62 VGIVYAIKFLWAPM
+62 VGIIYAIKFLWAPM
-76 LDRLRLPVIT
+76 LDRLRLPGLTSLI
-86 NMLGQRRSWIL
+86 GQRRSWML
-97 LTQVMILLGLIF
+97 LTQAIILVGLIY
-109 MSSLR
+109 MSFLQ
-114 PEHDLMYLA
+114 PESDLIFLA
-123 YLSIGIAF
+123 YMSIIVAF

-177 MASFYDWK
+177 LASFYDWK
-185 LTYQVMSAFMLVGI
+185 LTYQIMSMFMLVGI
-199 LTVIFIPESNKP
+199 MTVIMIPESTKP
-211 TNTNNSDGSWLKKTL
+211 FEKNNNSGWLKKTL
-226 IEPFS
+226 IEPFA

-249 IYRVSDLIIG
+249 IYRVRDLIIG
-259 IAANPFYV
+259 IAANPFYA
-267 DIGFNLSEIATVTKV
+267 DLGFNLSEIATVTKV
-282 FGFTVTII
+282 FGFTITII

-300 RFGIGRL
+300 RFGISKL

-329 SSLPAL
+329 PSLPAL

-384 SGFSGLIIESSGWA
+384 SGFSGQIIESSGWS

-403 SALLGIPSIL
+403 SALLGIPSIA
-413 CSFLIV
+413 CSLLIV
-419 RKGWNEQ
+419 KKGWKEQ

>member
-9 SEKGLGIYTRS
+9 SEKGLGIYTSS

-199 LTVIFIPESNKP
+199 LTVVFIPESNKP

-300 RFGIGRL
+300 WFGIGRL

>member
-1 MNRALSEF
+1 MNRALSEY
-9 SEKGLGIYTRS
+9 SEKGLGIYTSS

-50 EIKIS
+50 EVSIS

-62 VGIVYAIKFLWAPM
+62 VGIIYAIKFLWAPM
-76 LDRLRLPVIT
+76 LDRLRLPGLTSLI
-86 NMLGQRRSWIL
+86 GQRRSWML
-97 LTQVMILLGLIF
+97 LTQAIILVGLIY
-109 MSSLR
+109 MSFLQ
-114 PEHDLMYLA
+114 PESDLIFLA
-123 YLSIGIAF
+123 YMSIIVAF

-177 MASFYDWK
+177 LASFYDWK
-185 LTYQVMSAFMLVGI
+185 LTYQIMSMFMLVGI
-199 LTVIFIPESNKP
+199 MTVIMIPESTKP
-211 TNTNNSDGSWLKKTL
+211 FEKNNNSGWLKKTL
-226 IEPFS
+226 IEPFA

-259 IAANPFYV
+259 IAANPFYA
-267 DIGFNLSEIATVTKV
+267 DLGFNLSEIATVTKV
-282 FGFTVTII
+282 FGFTITII
-290 GAFIGGLSVA
+290 GAFIGGLTVA
-300 RFGIGRL
+300 RFGISKL

-329 SSLPAL
+329 PSLPAL

-367 SQYALFTSVMF
+367 RQYALFTSVMF

-384 SGFSGLIIESSGWA
+384 SGFSGQIIESSGWS

-403 SALLGIPSIL
+403 SALLGIPSIA
-413 CSFLIV
+413 CSLLIV
-419 RKGWNEQ
+419 KKGWKEQ

>member
-1 MNRALSEF
+1 MNRALSEY
-9 SEKGLGIYTRS
+9 SEKGLGIYASS

-50 EIKIS
+50 EVSIS

-62 VGIVYAIKFLWAPM
+62 VGIIYAIKFLWAPM
-76 LDRLRLPVIT
+76 LDRLRLPGLTSLI
-86 NMLGQRRSWIL
+86 GQRRSWML
-97 LTQVMILLGLIF
+97 LTQAIILVGLIY
-109 MSSLR
+109 MSFLQ
-114 PEHDLMYLA
+114 PESDLIFLA
-123 YLSIGIAF
+123 YMSIIVAF

-177 MASFYDWK
+177 LASFYDWK
-185 LTYQVMSAFMLVGI
+185 LTYQIMSMFMLVGI
-199 LTVIFIPESNKP
+199 MTVIMIPESTKP
-211 TNTNNSDGSWLKKTL
+211 IEKDNNSGWLKKIL
-226 IEPFS
+226 IEPFA

-259 IAANPFYV
+259 IAANPFYA
-267 DIGFNLSEIATVTKV
+267 DLGFNLSEIATVTKV
-282 FGFTVTII
+282 FGFTITII
-290 GAFIGGLSVA
+290 GAFIGGLTVA
-300 RFGIGRL
+300 RFGISNL

-329 SSLPAL
+329 PSLPAL

-384 SGFSGLIIESSGWA
+384 SGFSGQIIESSGWS

-403 SALLGIPSIL
+403 SALLGMPSIA
-413 CSFLIV
+413 CSLLIV
-419 RKGWNEQ
+419 KKGWKEQ